1 MIRLLRLACD
11 VPREEPDARIALQVV
26 VAVVEDVAPVM
37 LQAVGLDPELLEQSR
52 KLNHKRC

>member
-1 MIRLLRLACD
+1 VIRLRLACD